1 MRSQRFRRL
10 RLGIALLAT
19 ALLDAA
25 CFGGQPAAQATT
37 TAGLPTPTAL
47 ASPRP
52 LLSPLALAS
61 PAASPSPGLAPGEQ
75 SYTVE
80 AGDTLATV
88 DWDGQSRNVEVEAAD
103 AQPLIGMALMQGSE
117 LRVQVRPGGS
127 VTIAGLP

>member
-1 MRSQRFRRL
+1 MRSQRFRRF

-25 CFGGQPAAQATT
+25 CFGGQPSAQATT

-75 SYTVE
+75 AYTVE

-88 DWDGQSRNVEVEAAD
+88 AQKFYNDSGLWRKIYD
-103 AQPLIGMALMQGSE
+103 ANKTAIGDNPDAIKAGTQ
-117 LRVQVRPGGS
+117 LRIP
-127 VTIAGLP
+127 PKE